1 MTRKHI
7 ALDYD
12 GVCVTGP
19 YPEHGR
25 NMPGAA
31 AAIKRLMQDYDI
43 TIFSSR
49 IAPFD
54 LNMEPRTGVE
64 VAMEVRAIDRK
75 LKSMGLP
82 QMPIWQHSWK
92 VGADA
97 YLDDRA
103 VGFRGDW
110 NQAERELRALLE
122 GHE

>member
-1 MTRKHI
+1 MSRKHI

-19 YPEHGR
+19 YPEHGQ

-31 AAIKRLMQDYDI
+31 AAIKRLMEDYDV

-54 LNMEPRTGVE
+54 LEMRPRSGVE
-64 VAMEVRAIDRK
+64 VAKEVRAIDRK
-75 LKSMGLP
+75 LKSMGLG
-82 QMPIWQHSWK
+82 QLPIWQHSWK
-92 VGADA
+92 IGADA

-110 NQAERELRALLE
+110 TRAEDELRALLE
-122 GHE
+122 AA